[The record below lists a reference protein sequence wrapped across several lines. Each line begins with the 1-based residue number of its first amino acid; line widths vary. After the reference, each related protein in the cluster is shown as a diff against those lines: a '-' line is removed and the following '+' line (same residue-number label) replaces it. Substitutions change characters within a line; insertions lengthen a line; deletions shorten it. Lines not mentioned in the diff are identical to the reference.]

1 VLGKKE
7 ANNERKK
14 QEEIEKAAKK
24 ADKAKKDAEDLES
37 LGPICREHVAKGL
50 DHVLSLKVP
59 ERKDILR
66 VHFGITSGVF
76 DGVDKS
82 LYKMNKADTE
92 VELHRLM
99 QSVPV
104 LPDSVDTE
112 SLAVA
117 EA

>member
-1 VLGKKE
+1 
-7 ANNERKK
+7 
-14 QEEIEKAAKK
+14 
-24 ADKAKKDAEDLES
+24 
-37 LGPICREHVAKGL
+37 
-50 DHVLSLKVP
+50 
-59 ERKDILR
+59 
-66 VHFGITSGVF
+66 VF

-82 LYKMNKADTE
+82 LYKMNKAYTE

-99 QSVPV
+99 QRVPV

>member
-1 VLGKKE
+1 M
-7 ANNERKK
+7 
-14 QEEIEKAAKK
+14 
-24 ADKAKKDAEDLES
+24 
-37 LGPICREHVAKGL
+37 
-50 DHVLSLKVP
+50 
-59 ERKDILR
+59 
-66 VHFGITSGVF
+66 HFGITSGVF